1 LIIAQCSLHLINQ
14 IHIYISVG
22 QSVRDPSSNIRIENK
37 DVDNACLKY
46 EKSVDDIV
54 KSYGMN
60 VDTFNALSNRLIKE
74 PKLKQKVLRQAYY
87 YRLVGNHWM
96 NFVVMLCYFM
106 LCFLTMTYLRYTNII
121 VCIVYVSF
129 QNLS

>member
-1 LIIAQCSLHLINQ
+1 
-14 IHIYISVG
+14 
-22 QSVRDPSSNIRIENK
+22 
-37 DVDNACLKY
+37 
-46 EKSVDDIV
+46 
-54 KSYGMN
+54 MN

>member
-1 LIIAQCSLHLINQ
+1 MNH
-14 IHIYISVG
+14 VG
-22 QSVRDPSSNIRIENK
+22 QSVRDPASNIRIENK

-87 YRLVGNHWM
+87 YR
-96 NFVVMLCYFM
+96 
-106 LCFLTMTYLRYTNII
+106 
-121 VCIVYVSF
+121 
-129 QNLS
+129 